1 MSKSLKP
8 LFSFSLQSFAYGI
21 GFFGR
26 QVVIYFALPLIT
38 RLVSKDDFGV
48 ISIVTSFYTVI
59 NTLTNFGLPSAT
71 FRFYNDQ
78 IGESEKKE
86 ILGTSQ
92 ALFFLLALILSG
104 LMSLFSQQ
112 VSTYLLGSPQYAPI
126 ILIVAVLLVIET
138 MNYFGTVLLRLHVR
152 PGAVSLHSIVAGVG
166 QLGLAIVFIRNLG
179 LGVYG
184 YWVGFLIGSI
194 ISLLLMIWL
203 NRKQITFRFTG
214 RAARELLKYGI
225 PLIPANL
232 AISFIQLTDRFFLRT
247 YLDLE
252 VVAVYA
258 IGYKIGSIVN
268 LVLAPVRIAWPNF
281 AFSSIVDPDAKRTY
295 RDLLTF
301 IILICTFVS
310 LGIFIFR
317 SPLISIISPEP
328 YQAATIVVPWISAAM
343 ILYGIY
349 PVVSLGPR
357 ILKKTKPLA
366 WIAVITVF
374 VNILLLLILVP
385 LLGMLGAAI
394 SVLGSYVFLVVF
406 NYLISQRM
414 YRFSL
419 DFRRIIIILL
429 IALAEA
435 FLVEFTKGYIDKA
448 SYQYLYQGLIFISY
462 PVLLILFKVLPVKE
476 IINFSYSWFTKSVQD
491 D

>member
-1 MSKSLKP
+1 
-8 LFSFSLQSFAYGI
+8 
-21 GFFGR
+21 
-26 QVVIYFALPLIT
+26 
-38 RLVSKDDFGV
+38 
-48 ISIVTSFYTVI
+48 
-59 NTLTNFGLPSAT
+59 
-71 FRFYNDQ
+71 
-78 IGESEKKE
+78 
-86 ILGTSQ
+86 
-92 ALFFLLALILSG
+92 
-104 LMSLFSQQ
+104 
-112 VSTYLLGSPQYAPI
+112 
-126 ILIVAVLLVIET
+126 
-138 MNYFGTVLLRLHVR
+138 
-152 PGAVSLHSIVAGVG
+152 
-166 QLGLAIVFIRNLG
+166 
-179 LGVYG
+179 
-184 YWVGFLIGSI
+184 
-194 ISLLLMIWL
+194 LLMIWL